1 MPDTDN
7 NRNAIDPTWAW
18 RAYRPTRQN
27 PWDLKKAG
35 HLFRR
40 AGFGASLAELKQAV
54 QDGPGRAITK
64 ILRGGEGQAAF
75 EQQASSLTASIK
87 STNNGQLMTAWWLYK
102 MAYTPHP
109 LREKLT
115 LFWHDHFAT
124 SNLKVNNTTY
134 MLGQYDLMRQH
145 AQGNFRTMLQGITL
159 DPAMMV
165 WLDTTDSRRGQPNEN
180 YARELMELF
189 SLGIYNPQRP
199 NQANYT
205 EQDIREAA
213 RAFTGYRIENGRG
226 VFRENL
232 HDATEKRV
240 LGQRGRFRGED
251 IVRVCLAQP
260 ACGYF
265 IVGKLFQFL
274 ISETVQPTPQLIAP
288 LATTFRRN
296 YDIGEVVEK
305 MLRSNLF
312 FSSQVYRTK
321 IKSPVEYV
329 VGIVRGLQARV
340 GTTQLG
346 TDLEGLGQ
354 RLFYPP
360 SVAGWDEGRAWLNGQ
375 TLLFRHN
382 LALKMTST
390 EDNAYGSRCDPA
402 RLIADQNNLN
412 TDARVADFFL
422 NTFLQGDVPAA
433 SRTRLLGYLEQARRQ
448 SVPRF
453 WTEQDAADQ
462 RIRSVCHMV
471 LTQPEFQLS

>member
-7 NRNAIDPTWAW
+7 NRNNIDPTWAW
-18 RAYRPTRQN
+18 RAYQPTRQN

-40 AGFGASLAELKQAV
+40 AGFGASLPELKQAI
-54 QDGPGRAITK
+54 QDGPERAINK
-64 ILRGGEGQAAF
+64 LLRGGEGQTAF
-75 EQQASSLTASIK
+75 ERQANSLTASIK
-87 STNNGQLMTAWWLYK
+87 AGNNGRLATAWWLYK

-134 MLGQYDLMRQH
+134 MLGQYQLMRQH
-145 AQGNFRTMLQGITL
+145 AQGNFGTMLQAITL
-159 DPAMMV
+159 DPAMLV

-189 SLGIYNPQRP
+189 SLGINNPQHPDR
-199 NQANYT
+199 ANYT
-205 EQDIREAA
+205 EGDIREAA
-213 RAFTGYRIENGRG
+213 RAFTGYRIQNGQG

-232 HDATEKRV
+232 HDKTEKRV

-251 IVRVCLAQP
+251 IVRICLAQP
-260 ACGYF
+260 ACAYF

-274 ISETVQPTPQLIAP
+274 ISETIQPTPQIIAP
-288 LATTFRRN
+288 LATAFRRN
-296 YDIGEVVEK
+296 YDIGAVVETI
-305 MLRSNLF
+305 LRSNLF
-312 FSSQVYRTK
+312 FSAQTYRTK
-321 IKSPVEYV
+321 VKSPVEYV

-340 GTTQLG
+340 GTTQLEL
-346 TDLEGLGQ
+346 DLEGLGQ

-390 EDNAYGSRCDPA
+390 EDGDYGSRCDPA
-402 RLIADQNNLN
+402 RLVRDQNNLN
-412 TDARVADFFL
+412 TDTKIVDFFL
-422 NTFLQGDVPAA
+422 SVFLQGDVAA
-433 SRTRLLGYLEQARRQ
+433 NARTRLLGYLEQARRQ

-453 WTEQDAADQ
+453 WTEQDATDH
-462 RIRSVCHMV
+462 RIRALCHLV
-471 LTQPEFQLS
+471 LTQPEFQLN